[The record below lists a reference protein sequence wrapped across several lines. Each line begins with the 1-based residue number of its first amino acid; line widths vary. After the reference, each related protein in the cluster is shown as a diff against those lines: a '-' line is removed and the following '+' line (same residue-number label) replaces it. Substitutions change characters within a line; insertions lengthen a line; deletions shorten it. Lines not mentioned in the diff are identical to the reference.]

1 MGIEEALNIARD
13 RGLDL
18 VEVAPNTDPPVCKII
33 DYHKFIFE
41 EKKKEKQSKKKQTQG
56 IKEMQ
61 FYPRIENNDYNTK
74 MKKIMEFFTEKQ
86 GVKVSI
92 TMRGRERLHPE
103 LAENLLNRIIEDTK
117 NTADL
122 SGEIKK
128 TEKSFFFTL
137 IPKKKKGDD

>member
-1 MGIEEALNIARD
+1 MSIDDAINLAKD

-18 VEVAPNTDPPVCKII
+18 VEVAPNAEPPVCKII

-41 EKKKEKQSKKKQTQG
+41 EKKKEKMSKKKQSQG
-56 IKEMQ
+56 VKEMQ
-61 FYPRIENNDYNTK
+61 FYPRIESNDYNTK
-74 MKKIMEFFTEKQ
+74 MKKIMEFLKERQ
-86 GVKVSI
+86 SVKVNI

-103 LAENLLNRIIEDTK
+103 LADNLLKKILEDTK
-117 NTADL
+117 DIAEL

-137 IPKKKKGDD
+137 IGKKKKGDD